1 MQNAPRLIFVLAAAA
16 ALAGC
21 QQEPSDQNIAI
32 TNNAAGA
39 DIEALPPDEGSASSP
54 EDVANA
60 DAAEANTSANSL

>member
-1 MQNAPRLIFVLAAAA
+1 MQNAPRLIFVLTAAA

-39 DIEALPPDEGSASSP
+39 DIEALPPDEGSATSP
-54 EDVANA
+54 DDLADTNA
-60 DAAEANTSANSL
+60 TDANSL